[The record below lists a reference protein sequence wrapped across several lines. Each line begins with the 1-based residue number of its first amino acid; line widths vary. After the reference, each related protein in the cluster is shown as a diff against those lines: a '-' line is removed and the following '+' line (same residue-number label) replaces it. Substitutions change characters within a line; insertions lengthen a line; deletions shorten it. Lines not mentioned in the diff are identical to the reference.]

1 MLARDISSPETDAV
15 DAADVEAMADF
26 KAGRVISHQVMLDWI
41 LSWGTA
47 DERPSP
53 QVGD

>member
-1 MLARDISSPETDAV
+1 MLARDVPSPETDEV
-15 DAADVEAMADF
+15 DAADAEAMADF
-26 KAGRVISHQVMLDWI
+26 EAGRVISHQAMRGWI

-47 DERPSP
+47 EEHPSP